1 MASQKLKSVF
11 LVFQP
16 SKTSSNIFSY
26 SILTKKHSKTNFIIL
41 SQNHGLTTL
50 EKSNMAPQN
59 ESLYKRSFWSFQPS
73 KHREIAYR
81 CVVKIILSMH
91 VLTSLCFL
99 WFICLSHL
107 VTPSS
112 LCAVNTAKDKYRNY
126 VFVILSRA
134 QSLNINLV

>member
-1 MASQKLKSVF
+1 MRVF
-11 LVFQP
+11 INALFGL
-16 SKTSSNIFSY
+16 FSR
-26 SILTKKHSKTNFIIL
+26 L
-41 SQNHGLTTL
+41 
-50 EKSNMAPQN
+50 
-59 ESLYKRSFWSFQPS
+59 

-107 VTPSS
+107 LTPSS

-126 VFVILSRA
+126 LLFSQEHKA
-134 QSLNINLV
+134 